1 MVAGSRAG
9 GSPPWPFRAGGLL
22 GRGSAQFAEDT
33 AGLSAAGAIVLML
46 PHLGFPRGSKC
57 TLQTNKRGL
66 CVYFPAAAF
75 LLLRETAAFESSS
88 FKLN

>member
-1 MVAGSRAG
+1 MSSRG
-9 GSPPWPFRAGGLL
+9 AGGLL
-22 GRGSAQFAEDT
+22 GLGQPCGLGQFAEDT

-66 CVYFPAAAF
+66 CLFSCCSF
-75 LLLRETAAFESSS
+75 SS
-88 FKLN
+88 FK